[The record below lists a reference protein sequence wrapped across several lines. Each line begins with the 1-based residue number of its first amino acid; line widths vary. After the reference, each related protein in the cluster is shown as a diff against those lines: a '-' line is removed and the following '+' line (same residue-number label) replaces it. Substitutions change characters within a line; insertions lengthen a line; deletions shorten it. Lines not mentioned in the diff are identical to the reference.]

1 MSLERSLVIYFRPG
15 LPPAKRHAI
24 DDELEAA
31 LGERGEV
38 TGGGTMLDMSESDTS
53 LIVADVMEAVPILR
67 DTLRRLRVPRGTVIV
82 QFEPEERQWPVFD
95 EPAAPKTEKK
105 PKWKD

>member
-1 MSLERSLVIYFRPG
+1 MDLEHSLVIYFRPG
-15 LPPAKRHAI
+15 LSPAKRHAI

-31 LGERGEV
+31 LGELGEV
-38 TGGGTMLDMSESDTS
+38 TGGGTMMDGSESDTS
-53 LIVADVMEAVPILR
+53 LIVANVEQAVPILR

-82 QFEPEERQWPVFD
+82 QFEPEERRWPVFD

-105 PKWKD
+105 SKEKG